1 VLPCANS
8 IALVHSRADNLTT
21 LDLAADRLQ
30 YGPSPLRDDNFG
42 RNDGDRA
49 FRAAARHSRLV
60 RFLRYAIPASIVAIP
75 SIIFTATYLNPFRLI
90 TAFPIHP
97 GTVSLSGTKII
108 MELPRAN
115 GFTTDLRPYTIT
127 ARFAVQDVT
136 KPDILELKHI
146 DALVELKDGQH
157 VTIKS
162 IDGIY
167 DSKGETLELKD
178 HVVLNS
184 TSGYQEYLSEATV
197 NVAAGTAVSERP
209 VEVKLP
215 NDGLLNANRMEVKQ
229 NGDVIVFA
237 GGVEVTINPDPVRPA
252 PQAAS
257 SSSAPAQVSIQRTSD
272 RPPIPLGNELGRS
285 SRSSGSKPRVM

>member
-1 VLPCANS
+1 MN
-8 IALVHSRADNLTT
+8 T
-21 LDLAADRLQ
+21 LDPAADGLQ
-30 YGPSPLRDDNFG
+30 YARTLLRDDNFG
-42 RNDGDRA
+42 RDHGDRV
-49 FRAAARHSRLV
+49 FRTAARHSRLV
-60 RFLRYAIPASIVAIP
+60 RFLRYAIPASIVAIA

-90 TAFPIHP
+90 IAFPIDP
-97 GTVSLSGTKII
+97 GKVSLSGTKIT
-108 MELPRAN
+108 MELPRVT
-115 GFTTDLRPYTIT
+115 GFTADSRPYAMT

-136 KPDILELKHI
+136 KPDILELKDV

-157 VTIKS
+157 ATIKS

-167 DSKGETLELKD
+167 DTKGETLKLKN

-184 TSGYQEYLSEATV
+184 TSGYEGYLFEATV
-197 NVAAGTAVSERP
+197 NIAAGTVVSERP

-237 GGVEVTINPDPVRPA
+237 GDVEVTVNPDPVRPA

-257 SSSAPAQVSIQRTSD
+257 SSSVPTQASVQPAPA
-272 RPPIPLGNELGRS
+272 RPPVPSGGELGRT
-285 SRSSGSKPRVM
+285 SRSSGSSRSFRQAPSGSVRADQDR